1 MTKKMSRITSEI
13 LEMAE
18 DMRKGGLMTEAE
30 YEKITIRLQC
40 VSIVNQ
46 KENTG
51 KAPLRFGMRATD
63 VP

>member
-18 DMRKGGLMTEAE
+18 DMRAGGLMTEAE
-30 YEKITIRLQC
+30 YEKITIRLRR

-46 KENTG
+46 KESTR
-51 KAPLRFGMRATD
+51 KSTS
-63 VP
+63 

>member
-18 DMRKGGLMTEAE
+18 DMREGGLMTEAE

-40 VSIVNQ
+40 VSVVNQ
-46 KENTG
+46 KENTR
-51 KAPLRFGMRATD
+51 KSTA
-63 VP
+63 